1 MCLDRECMEF
11 AIAAWYKVKF
21 YDFVIINFMT
31 LHKLK
36 KVLHQTG
43 KTLHQT
49 LRTLHETQKPLH

>member
-11 AIAAWYKVKF
+11 AIAASYKVKF

-31 LHKLK
+31 LH
-36 KVLHQTG
+36 QTR

-49 LRTLHETQKPLH
+49 LRTLYETQKPLH